1 MAGKKKIKEK
11 VRPTTEIYLALM
23 DRKMT
28 EEEIDALMEGYIM
41 TALAYV
47 LIEEKEYLSFVY
59 KDDCRKRMEDDF
71 NEQFN

>member
-23 DRKMT
+23 DRKMS
-28 EEEIDALMEGYIM
+28 EEEIDVLMEGYIM

-47 LIEEKEYLSFVY
+47 LIEEKEYLSFGY

>member
-28 EEEIDALMEGYIM
+28 EEEIDVLMEGYIM

-47 LIEEKEYLSFVY
+47 LIEEKEYLSFGY
-59 KDDCRKRMEDDF
+59 KDVCRKRMEDDF